1 METKSKITKEEI
13 KEIEQEIAHGDKGLA
28 NIFYKYNKEIL
39 ICTNVKSKVLFY
51 FNRATKL
58 YEEVGIETLN
68 EHIATVLQSILE
80 ILMKHQAEM
89 MNTLV
94 DCDDDTLN
102 LIKRSNLKRETTFKN
117 LVQRVGTSKATKDI
131 WDFILKK
138 YYNKEYVGKF
148 DNQQNVIPIRN
159 GKVVDLISRRVIE
172 RTSEHLYTYE
182 LNYDYIGDNTPLTEK
197 FIMEL
202 ATGNKVK
209 YNYLQL
215 VLGSAITFDT
225 SMKCFYIFHGKA
237 GDNGKSTLME
247 IMAGNF
253 TRISTTLTPHMLFNE
268 NKDKVSDADFYK
280 LFGKTFAVAS
290 EPQER
295 HVNAEV
301 LKLLTGGDTITG
313 KKLFCDKIDFLP
325 AAKIFVLLNGVI
337 YINDDS
343 QQIMKR
349 RTRVIS
355 FNSKFISNPTK
366 PNEYK
371 MDVDLKKKFTENEQ
385 YRNDL
390 FSWLVNGAM
399 LYFSKGND
407 RKSALE
413 QPAELEHER
422 QNYFDKMD
430 FYNTFLKEHC
440 VVDNDCY
447 VERYTL
453 WRAYEAYEHDNGRD
467 LKANAKALFYSNI
480 QKKFT
485 LVNPKNV
492 KKFKGLRLKTK
503 AELEGEGEIQEK
515 SKTVVDDRSELIQ
528 QLKQQQEE
536 NELYKLYINATR
548 VIQKARRSIAFVESL
563 VYEST
568 TAYSCPAVRHNCN
581 PLESE
586 VSATNPMD
594 VVTKTKNYEPDCSS
608 KQKSFTQDG
617 VLNIVF

>member
-1 METKSKITKEEI
+1 MELSKIAKDEI

-28 NIFYKYNKEIL
+28 NIFFKYNKETL
-39 ICTNVKSKVLFY
+39 ICTDVKSKVLFY

-80 ILMKHQAEM
+80 NMIKHQAEM

-94 DCDDDTLN
+94 ECDDDTLN
-102 LIKRSNLKRETTFKN
+102 FIKKNNMRRETVFKG
-117 LVQRVGTSKATKDI
+117 LVKRIGTSKATKDI
-131 WDFILKK
+131 WDFIAKK

-159 GKVVDLISRRVIE
+159 GKVVDLISKNVVE
-172 RTSEHLYTYE
+172 RTSQHLFTYE

-225 SMKCFYIFHGKA
+225 SMKCFFLFHGSA

-247 IMAGNF
+247 IMSRNF

-268 NKDKVSDADFYK
+268 NKDKVSDTDFYK
-280 LFGKTFAVAS
+280 LFGKTFATAS

-301 LKLLTGGDTITG
+301 LKLLTGDDTITG
-313 KKLFCDKIDFLP
+313 KKLFKDKIDFLP
-325 AAKIFVLLNGVI
+325 AAKIFVLLNNVI

-349 RTRVIS
+349 RTRVVS
-355 FNSKFISNPTK
+355 FDSKFVSNPTK

-371 MDVDLKKKFTENEQ
+371 ADLDIKKKFVENEQ

-422 QNYFDKMD
+422 QSYFDKMD
-430 FYNTFLKEHC
+430 FYTTFLKECC
-440 VVDNDCY
+440 VVDNEAY

-480 QKKFT
+480 QKKFI

-492 KKFKGLRLKTK
+492 KKFKGLRLKTQ
-503 AELEGEGEIQEK
+503 AELEGECEVQEK
-515 SKTVVDDRSELIQ
+515 SKTIVDDRSEQTQQLKQ
-528 QLKQQQEE
+528 QLKQQQDEIE
-536 NELYKLYINATR
+536 WYKTYVNATR
-548 VIQKARRSIAFVESL
+548 VIQNVRRNMAFVESL
-563 VYEST
+563 VYESK
-568 TAYSCPAVRHNCN
+568 
-581 PLESE
+581 
-586 VSATNPMD
+586 NPMD

-608 KQKSFTQDG
+608 KQKSFMQDG
-617 VLNIVF
+617 MLSIIF

>member
-440 VVDNDCY
+440 VVDNEAY

-453 WRAYEAYEHDNGRD
+453 WRDYEAYEHENGRD

-568 TAYSCPAVRHNCN
+568 
-581 PLESE
+581 
-586 VSATNPMD
+586 NPMD
-594 VVTKTKNYEPDCSS
+594 VVIKTKNYEPDCSS